1 MKKIF
6 SIGIAIELFEFG
18 VRSDFVMPLAGKLT
32 NVQGKSID

>member
-6 SIGIAIELFEFG
+6 SIGIAMGLFGFD
-18 VRSDFVMPLAGKLT
+18 VLSDFVMPLAGKLT